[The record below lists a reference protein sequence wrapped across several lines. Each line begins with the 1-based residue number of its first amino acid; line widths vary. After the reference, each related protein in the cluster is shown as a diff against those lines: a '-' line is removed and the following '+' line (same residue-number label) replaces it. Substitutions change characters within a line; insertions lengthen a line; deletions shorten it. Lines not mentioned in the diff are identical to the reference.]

1 MTGDGVPEQRQRRS
15 WTRLDWLIVTLVA
28 VIAGA
33 IRLIGVTSTTS
44 VFDEGYYASDAC
56 LFALGPG
63 PPCHDV
69 GAAALAPVHPP
80 LGMSIIGI
88 GIRLFGY
95 RPGGWRVTALVA
107 GTLTIVLVY
116 LLAKVLL
123 RSTLGATVASGALA
137 FDFLHFV
144 HSRLAMLDVFLT
156 LFGVAT
162 MLAVVLDR
170 DHIGHPRRRQ
180 WAGRPWRLVAG
191 GMAGAAVATKWPGL
205 AFLLCALILTVAWE
219 VRSRGPGPR
228 QLVRTLRDEGA
239 SILAC
244 FAFAPAIVYLLSNVG
259 WIEGSIL
266 AWPWS
271 EGSWTRNFLAEQAR
285 MLRFHDGLDVDH
297 FYASPPWSWPLLKRP
312 IVYLYEP
319 SGNGYRIILALGNPL
334 VWWASLISL
343 AWMLGAWARRR
354 GGSEGAVLCAFA
366 LVWIPWFALDVV
378 RSPLFLFYL
387 LPAVPFMAV
396 AVGWAATRLARARPG
411 KVVVAAFGIGA
422 VALFAFYY
430 PVLVASPLSVAQW
443 RDRVLFADC
452 ALEGLTLGDIDL
464 GPNIETPIDAPG
476 PYPEALLRLGAPPQG
491 WCWI

>member
-1 MTGDGVPEQRQRRS
+1 MAGDGVPEQRKRPR
-15 WTRLDWLIVTLVA
+15 WTLLDWVLVA
-28 VIAGA
+28 CVSGIAGV
-33 IRLIGVTSTTS
+33 IRLVGVTSTTS

-63 PPCHDV
+63 TPCHDV
-69 GAAALAPVHPP
+69 GAAQLAPHPP
-80 LGMSIIGI
+80 LGMSIIGF

-107 GTLTIVLVY
+107 GTLTVVLVY
-116 LLAKVLL
+116 VLAKVLL
-123 RSTLGATVASGALA
+123 RSTLGATLASGALA
-137 FDFLHFV
+137 IDFLHFV

-162 MLAVVLDR
+162 VLALVLDR
-170 DHIGHPRRRQ
+170 DHIGRPRRRR
-180 WAGRPWRLVAG
+180 WAARPWRLVAG
-191 GMAGAAVATKWPGL
+191 AMAGAAVATKWPGL
-205 AFLLCALILTVAWE
+205 AFLICTLVLAVAWE
-219 VRSRGPGPR
+219 VRSRDPGPGR
-228 QLVRTLRDEGA
+228 FMGTMRDEG
-239 SILAC
+239 SSMLVC
-244 FAFAPAIVYLLSNVG
+244 LVFVPALVYVLSYVG
-259 WIEGSIL
+259 WIDGSIL

-271 EGSWTRNFLAEQAR
+271 EGSWIRSFLAEQTR

-312 IVYLYEP
+312 IVYFYEP
-319 SGNGYRIILALGNPL
+319 SGQGYRIILALGNPV
-334 VWWASLISL
+334 VWWVSMVSV
-343 AWMLGAWARRR
+343 AWMAGAWARRR

-366 LVWIPWFALDVV
+366 FVWVPWFAVDVV

-387 LPAVPFMAV
+387 MPAVPFMAI
-396 AVGWAATRLARARPG
+396 AVGWAAIRVSDTRAGRA
-411 KVVVAAFGIGA
+411 VIAAFGIGA
-422 VALFAFYY
+422 IALFAYYY

-452 ALEGLTLGDIDL
+452 DLAGLTLDDIDL
-464 GPNIETPIDAPG
+464 GPKIETPVDAPG

>member
-244 FAFAPAIVYLLSNVG
+244 FAFAPAIVYLLSYVG